1 MRIRSDDLEPM
12 QPIAQAFAFGKP
24 GAHGEPVVHSA
35 NRNPHLAWSDVPAG
49 TRSFALFCVD
59 PDVPSRGDD
68 VNQEGRHVP
77 ASLPRVEFFHWVMV
91 DIPGECRELAT
102 ASCADGVIAH
112 GKNDPPGP
120 PGLTSSGP
128 MRLDGS
134 VAGMRTSASCNVL
147 PSGLEWSTG
156 TSSVPHWCPPPQ
168 SCHVMA
174 LPAGAVVVLCC
185 PDDDVPDDTCGVPP
199 GTDVLPG
206 TDALHDASNTSATIE
221 TARRPARRTPAER
234 LVESCATR
242 PEDAEDPCMVSPFD
256 GVGRPDGAHRPD
268 GVTHAT

>member
-120 PGLTSSGP
+120 PGAKQGINGYTDWFAGDASMAGDYYGYDGP
-128 MRLDGS
+128 
-134 VAGMRTSASCNVL
+134 
-147 PSGLEWSTG
+147 
-156 TSSVPHWCPPPQ
+156 CPPWNDDRLHHYHF
-168 SCHVMA
+168 SIVA
-174 LPAGAVVVLCC
+174 L
-185 PDDDVPDDTCGVPP
+185 DVPTLGLSGRFTAADARAAMEGHVLGEADLV
-199 GTDVLPG
+199 GTYTLNA
-206 TDALHDASNTSATIE
+206 ALK
-221 TARRPARRTPAER
+221 R
-234 LVESCATR
+234 
-242 PEDAEDPCMVSPFD
+242 
-256 GVGRPDGAHRPD
+256 
-268 GVTHAT
+268 

>member
-120 PGLTSSGP
+120 PGAKQGINGYTDWFAGDASMAGDYYGYDGP
-128 MRLDGS
+128 
-134 VAGMRTSASCNVL
+134 
-147 PSGLEWSTG
+147 
-156 TSSVPHWCPPPQ
+156 CPPWNDDRL
-168 SCHVMA
+168 HHYHFRIVA
-174 LPAGAVVVLCC
+174 L
-185 PDDDVPDDTCGVPP
+185 DVPTLGLSGRFTAADARAAMEGHVLGEADLV
-199 GTDVLPG
+199 GTYTLNA
-206 TDALHDASNTSATIE
+206 ALK
-221 TARRPARRTPAER
+221 R
-234 LVESCATR
+234 
-242 PEDAEDPCMVSPFD
+242 
-256 GVGRPDGAHRPD
+256 
-268 GVTHAT
+268 